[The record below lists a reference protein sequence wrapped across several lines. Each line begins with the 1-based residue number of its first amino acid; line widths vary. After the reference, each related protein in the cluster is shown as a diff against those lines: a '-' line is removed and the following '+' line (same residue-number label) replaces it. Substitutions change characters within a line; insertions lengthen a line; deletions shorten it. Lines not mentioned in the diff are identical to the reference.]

1 MFRQSS
7 LPVPVVR
14 LIPPR
19 FPDFPLMELGFV
31 GQKLAQLLLTHAP
44 DVKLILT
51 DVVQPPNFGISDESK
66 VKAVKADLGNMD
78 AVKSLFQGE
87 KVGII
92 YALQ

>member
-1 MFRQSS
+1 MPRS
-7 LPVPVVR
+7 LSIP
-14 LIPPR
+14 LIQP
-19 FPDFPLMELGFV
+19 GFV

-44 DVKLILT
+44 NIKLLLT
-51 DVVQPPNFGISDESK
+51 DVVQPPTFGISDESK
-66 VKAVKADLGNMD
+66 VKAVKADLGSMD